1 MSEAAAGPTPRPTSQ
16 PPPGAGAR
24 PVLRNGLLL
33 AGLFL
38 LALLPRLHGAITVGW
53 GWDGPGSFNLV
64 NFDEG
69 GACRAALGGFDY
81 PAFVG
86 WQTLGLAAL
95 AGVEPA
101 PGTAGDA
108 ARAKAFCHGAGHLVV
123 ARAWSALLGALTVPV
138 LVLIGWQ
145 LRPEAPGIGLVA
157 GALLALSGFHA
168 AESFS
173 GTVDAASVF
182 FIYLFLAVLAAG
194 AGGRRSALLAS
205 PLFLAAAV
213 ATKYWLFAAL
223 AYAGLVGGRV
233 LAACLRGFTPLRLAV
248 TLLGAGLVFAL
259 ASNSELPRPA
269 GYLWLLPWYLL
280 PPWRRLHPWLRLPWA
295 LLPPLAVALTQ
306 WDLFAAW
313 STGAL
318 EGRFGSGYGAIG
330 WHKFLRNPLDLLL
343 VLVVG
348 LGLPA
353 CLCLPAGIASLR
365 DGPPRARAWRV
376 VLYPVAAFALYLAF
390 LAPVT
395 YYRHFLP
402 LLPAAAL
409 LAACGLW
416 RVAGRW
422 RGWVIAGCLG
432 WSALLAF
439 DTVADYHRDPRI
451 ALRGWYAEAR
461 PQRVFASFYV
471 NPPAGTARPALFRP
485 AYAAG
490 APPGLGWAEYLVLSE
505 NWYDTAFAN
514 ELNGPLT
521 GRPERLVKTTPAR
534 ARFYRRALAGEDPR
548 LQPVRLFPVRNF
560 MPELV
565 LHKAFYGTFQL
576 FVGDIAVFRIRE
588 PGQ

>member
-1 MSEAAAGPTPRPTSQ
+1 MPEAAAGPVLRPTAQ
-16 PPPGAGAR
+16 HR
-24 PVLRNGLLL
+24 LLLL
-33 AGLFL
+33 AVFL
-38 LALLPRLHGAITVGW
+38 LALLPRLHGAVTVGW

-86 WQTLGLAAL
+86 WQTLGLASL
-95 AGVEPA
+95 VGITPA

-108 ARAKAFCHGAGHLVV
+108 ARAKVFCHSAAHLRV
-123 ARAWSALLGALTVPV
+123 ARSWSALLGALTVPV

-145 LRPEAPGIGLVA
+145 LRPETPGVGLLA
-157 GALLALSGFHA
+157 GALLALSGFHD

-182 FIYLFLAVLAAG
+182 FIYLFLAVLVAG
-194 AGGRRSALLAS
+194 ALGRRPALLAS
-205 PLFLAAAV
+205 PLFLIAAV
-213 ATKYWLFAAL
+213 ATKYWLFAVL

-233 LAACLRGFTPLRLAV
+233 LDACRRGFTPLRLAV
-248 TLLGAGLVFAL
+248 TVLGAGLVFAL

-295 LLPPLAVALTQ
+295 LVPPLAIGLTQ

-313 STGAL
+313 STGGL
-318 EGRFGSGYGAIG
+318 EGRFGTGYGAIG
-330 WHKFLRNPLDLLL
+330 WHKLLRNPLDGLL
-343 VLVVG
+343 VLLVG

-353 CLCLPAGIASLR
+353 CLGLPAGLASLR
-365 DGPPRARAWRV
+365 DDAPRARAWRV
-376 VLYPVAAFALYLAF
+376 FLYPLAAFALYLAF

-416 RVAGRW
+416 RVAARW
-422 RGWVIAGCLG
+422 RPWAIAGCLG
-432 WSALLAF
+432 WSALLGL

-451 ALRGWYAEAR
+451 ALRSWYAEAR
-461 PQRVFASFYV
+461 PGRVFASFYV
-471 NPPAGTARPALFRP
+471 NPPPGPARHALFRP

-490 APPGLGWAEYLVLSE
+490 AGPGLGWADYLVLSE

-514 ELNGPLT
+514 ELNGPLV
-521 GRPERLVKTTPAR
+521 GSPGRLVKTTPAR
-534 ARFYRRALAGEDPR
+534 ARFCRRALAGEDPR
-548 LQPVRLFPVRNF
+548 LVPVRVFPVRNV

-588 PGQ
+588 PAP

>member
-1 MSEAAAGPTPRPTSQ
+1 MPDVAPRY
-16 PPPGAGAR
+16 R
-24 PVLRNGLLL
+24 LLL
-33 AGLFL
+33 LLLFT
-38 LALLPRLHGAITVGW
+38 LALLPRLHGALTVGW

-69 GACRAALGGFDY
+69 GSCRAALGGFDY
-81 PAFVG
+81 PTFVG
-86 WQTLGLAAL
+86 RQTLGLAAL
-95 AGVEPA
+95 AGIAPA

-108 ARAKAFCHGAGHLVV
+108 ARARAFCHGPAHLRL
-123 ARAWSALLGALTVPV
+123 ARSWSALLGALTVPV

-145 LRPEAPGIGLVA
+145 MRPGEPGLGLFA
-157 GALLALSGFHA
+157 GALLALSGFHT

-182 FIYLFLAVLAAG
+182 FIYLFLAVLVAG
-194 AGGRRSALLAS
+194 ARGRRTALLAS

-223 AYAGLVGGRV
+223 AYAGLAGGRF
-233 LAACLRGFTPLRLAV
+233 LAAVTLGFTPLRLAATV
-248 TLLGAGLVFAL
+248 LGAGLVFAL

-295 LLPPLAVALTQ
+295 LVPPLAVGLTH

-313 STGAL
+313 STGGLA
-318 EGRFGSGYGAIG
+318 GRFGTGYGAIG
-330 WHKFLRNPLDLLL
+330 WHKLLRNPLDVLL

-353 CLCLPAGIASLR
+353 CLCLPAGLGSLR
-365 DGPPRARAWRV
+365 RAGTQAGAWRV
-376 VLYPVAAFALYLAF
+376 FLYPLAAFLLYMAF

-409 LAACGLW
+409 LAACGVW
-416 RVAGRW
+416 RLARRW
-422 RGWVIAGCLG
+422 RPWAVAGCLG
-432 WSALLAF
+432 WSALLGI
-439 DTVADYHRDPRI
+439 DVVADYHRDPRI
-451 ALRGWYAEAR
+451 ALRDWYADAR
-461 PQRVFASFYV
+461 PERVFASFYV
-471 NPPAGTARPALFRP
+471 NPPPGRARHALFRP
-485 AYAAG
+485 ARAAG
-490 APPGLGWAEYLVLSE
+490 ARPGLAAADYLVLAE

-521 GRPERLVKTTPAR
+521 GNLRRLVKTTPDR
-534 ARFYRRALAGEDPR
+534 ARFYRPALAGADPR
-548 LQPVRLFPVRNF
+548 LERVRFIPVRNF

-576 FVGDIAVFRIRE
+576 FVGDIVVFRIRE
-588 PGQ
+588 PER